1 MFRPLF
7 RLAHNR
13 AAAFSVFALSLLLCA
28 NLAAQPASP
37 LSLEQARQIAQT
49 RSAQIPAQE
58 SAANASREMA
68 VAAGQLPD
76 PTLKMGL
83 SNLPVDGVDR
93 FTLSRD
99 FMTMRTVAV
108 MQEFTRGDKRAA
120 RAFRLEQEARLAEAN
135 RDLVI
140 ANLNRETAIAW
151 LERFYSERMRALL
164 IQQRDEAKLQIEASD
179 SAYGAGRGSQSDV
192 FAARAAV
199 AQIEDRIAQVDRQLL
214 SAKARLARWVG
225 EAAERPLASPPA
237 MDQSPVN
244 PAQLDDGMVHHTQIA
259 LLLRQEGV
267 AQADVAIARSNKRA
281 DWSAELMFSQRGSA
295 YSNMISLNVSI
306 PLQWDQ
312 VNRQDRELAA
322 KLAMAAQARAMTE
335 EATRDHAVELRMMA
349 IEWQSNRD
357 RLLRHDN
364 ALLPLAAERTR
375 AALAAY
381 RGGAGPLGSVL
392 EARRA
397 EIEAR
402 MERLRL
408 EMDTARVWAQL
419 YFASAT
425 VDDGNVK
432 QP

>member
-7 RLAHNR
+7 RLVHNR
-13 AAAFSVFALSLLLCA
+13 AATCSAFALSLLSCA
-28 NLAAQPASP
+28 NPGAQPTNL
-37 LSLEQARQIAQT
+37 LSLEQACQIAQK
-49 RSAQIPAQE
+49 RSVQIPAQE
-58 SAANASREMA
+58 SAAVAAREMA
-68 VAAGQLPD
+68 IAAGQLPD
-76 PTLKMGL
+76 PTLKLGL

-108 MQEFTRGDKRAA
+108 MQEFTRADKRAA
-120 RAFRLEQEARLAEAN
+120 RVFRLEQEARVAEAN
-135 RDLVI
+135 RDLVA
-140 ANLNRETAIAW
+140 ANVNRETAVAW

-192 FAARAAV
+192 FAARATV
-199 AQIEDRIAQVDRQLL
+199 AQIDDRIAQVDRQLL
-214 SAKARLARWVG
+214 SAKVRLARWVG
-225 EAAERPLASPPA
+225 EAAERPLGSLPA
-237 MDQSPVN
+237 MDQTPVN
-244 PAQLDDGMVHHTQIA
+244 VEQLDGGMVHHAQIA
-259 LLLRQEGV
+259 LLRRQEDV
-267 AQADVAIARSNKRA
+267 AQADVAIAQSNKRA

-295 YSNMISLNVSI
+295 YSNMISFNVSI

-312 VNRQDRELAA
+312 SNRQDRELAA
-322 KLAMAAQARAMTE
+322 KLATAAQARATTE
-335 EATRDHAVELRMMA
+335 EATRDHTVELRMMA

-357 RLLRHDN
+357 RLLRHQN

-381 RGGAGPLGSVL
+381 RGGAGPLGAVL

-419 YFASAT
+419 YYASAT
-425 VDDGNVK
+425 VDGSNVT